1 MGTKLAIV
9 VVYDISD
16 NGLRRRVEKI
26 CKAYGLSHVQ
36 RSAFVGFLEESERR
50 ALYSKLSGI
59 IELEDYPG
67 EASIR
72 IFRMPIAEY
81 KKRFIIG
88 RLKGFDDDPE
98 PEEVDVI

>member
-67 EASIR
+67 EASISCLLYTSPSPR
-72 IFRMPIAEY
+72 DLSTSRMPSSA
-81 KKRFIIG
+81 
-88 RLKGFDDDPE
+88 
-98 PEEVDVI
+98 